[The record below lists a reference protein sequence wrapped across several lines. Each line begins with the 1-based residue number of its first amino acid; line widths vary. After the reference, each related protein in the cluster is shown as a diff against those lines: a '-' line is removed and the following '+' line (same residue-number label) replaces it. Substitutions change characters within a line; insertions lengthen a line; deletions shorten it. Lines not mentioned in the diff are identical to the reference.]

1 MIYDVAVIG
10 AGLSGL
16 AAARR
21 LMQEGRSV
29 VVVEKSRG
37 LGGRAATRRLT
48 SGSGI
53 EVPVDHGAQF
63 FTARDIR
70 FVEQVS
76 RWEEE
81 GVCFPWCEGF
91 MTWKEGALHD
101 PNPEWKENRYA
112 CRGGMTQLALSL
124 AVGMEVMCDFE
135 ASSVSLTQGH
145 WEIRNF
151 RADHA
156 DPHLSSSAVHARELI
171 VSAPLPQ
178 AVKLIGAH
186 LSSHQH
192 DLIGRIHYGSCIA
205 VMARYPDVIA
215 PPAWQGVQARDP
227 DGKISWMA
235 WDSSKRVRGA
245 SSVSAAFAVIHG
257 SKTFSSRWLDVS
269 KEELRVAG
277 EELLREASVIGGS
290 WMSEPLE
297 FLVHRWRYAQP
308 DGPNAVGGFLRAPSE
323 IPLYVIGDG
332 LNGGR
337 IEGAWLSGVFAAEDL
352 LMHRGDS
359 YQSPV

>member
-48 SGSGI
+48 SSSGI

-70 FVEQVS
+70 FMEQVS

-101 PNPEWKENRYA
+101 SNPEWKENRYA
-112 CRGGMTQLALSL
+112 CRGGMTQLARSL

-135 ASSVSLTQGH
+135 VRSVSLMQGL
-145 WEIRNF
+145 WEL
-151 RADHA
+151 HS
-156 DPHLSSSAVHARELI
+156 DPLDPLYPRRKDSPVRARELI

-186 LSSHQH
+186 LSSDQH
-192 DLIGRIHYGSCIA
+192 ELIGRIHYGPCIA
-205 VMARYPDVIA
+205 VMARYPDAITS
-215 PPAWQGVQARDP
+215 PAWRGIQARDP
-227 DGKISWMA
+227 EGKISWMA

-245 SSVSAAFAVIHG
+245 SSVSAPLAVIHG
-257 SKTFSSRWLDVS
+257 SKSFSSRWLEAS
-269 KEELRVAG
+269 QEELRIAG
-277 EELLREASVIGGS
+277 EELLREASVIGGP
-290 WMSEPLE
+290 WMSEPLK
-297 FLVHRWRYAQP
+297 FFVHRWRYAQP
-308 DGPNAVGGFLRAPSE
+308 DGPNAAGGFLRAPSE

-337 IEGAWLSGVFAAEDL
+337 IEGAWLSGIFAAEDL
-352 LMHRGDS
+352 LLGERLR
-359 YQSPV
+359 

>member
-21 LMQEGRSV
+21 LMKEGRRV

-37 LGGRAATRRLT
+37 LGGRAATRRLA
-48 SGSGI
+48 SGLGV

-91 MTWKEGALHD
+91 MTWKEGVLYD

-112 CRGGMTQLALSL
+112 CRGGMTQLARSL

-135 ASSVSLTQGH
+135 VGSVFLTQGH
-145 WEIRNF
+145 WELRKLHV
-151 RADHA
+151 DHL
-156 DPHLSSSAVHARELI
+156 DPHLSRSPVRARELI
-171 VSAPLPQ
+171 ISAPLPQ
-178 AVKLIGAH
+178 ALKLIGTH
-186 LSSHQH
+186 LSSDQH
-192 DLIGRIHYGSCIA
+192 ELIGRIHYGPCIA
-205 VMARYPDVIA
+205 VMARYPDAIT
-215 PPAWQGVQARDP
+215 PPAWRGIQARDP
-227 DGKISWMA
+227 NGKISWMA
-235 WDSSKRVRGA
+235 WDSSKRVKGA
-245 SSVSAAFAVIHG
+245 AATPAAFAVIHG
-257 SKTFSSRWLDVS
+257 SKSFSSRWLDAS
-269 KEELRVAG
+269 KEELRVAAD
-277 EELLREASVIGGS
+277 ELFQEASVIGGS

-308 DGPNAVGGFLRAPSE
+308 DGPKAAGGFLSAPSE

-337 IEGAWLSGVFAAEDL
+337 IEGAWLSGISAAEDL
-352 LMHRGDS
+352 LLGERRR
-359 YQSPV
+359 

>member
-21 LMQEGRSV
+21 LVQEGRNV

-48 SGSGI
+48 CSSGI

-70 FVEQVS
+70 FVEQVL

-112 CRGGMTQLALSL
+112 CRGGMTQLARSL

-135 ASSVSLTQGH
+135 VSSVSLTQGL
-145 WEIRNF
+145 WEL
-151 RADHA
+151 HA
-156 DPHLSSSAVHARELI
+156 DPLDPLDPFHPRRKDSPVRARELF
-171 VSAPLPQ
+171 VSVPLPQ
-178 AVKLIGAH
+178 AVKLIGAQ
-186 LSSHQH
+186 LSPDQH
-192 DLIGRIHYGSCIA
+192 ELIGRIHYGPCIA
-205 VMARYPDVIA
+205 VMARYPDAITS
-215 PPAWQGVQARDP
+215 PAWRGIQARDP
-227 DGKISWMA
+227 EGKISWMA
-235 WDSSKRVRGA
+235 WDSSKRVIGA
-245 SSVSAAFAVIHG
+245 SSAFAVIHG
-257 SKTFSSRWLDVS
+257 SKSFSSRWLDAS
-269 KEELRVAG
+269 TEELREAG
-277 EELLREASVIGGS
+277 EELLREASVIGGP
-290 WMSEPLE
+290 WMSAPLE

-308 DGPNAVGGFLRAPSE
+308 DGPNAAGGFLRAPSE
-323 IPLYVIGDG
+323 SPLYVIGDC

-337 IEGAWLSGVFAAEDL
+337 IEGAWLSGIFAAENL
-352 LMHRGDS
+352 LLGERGR
-359 YQSPV
+359 